1 MKKGESMTGLNLE
14 GVKQS
19 AAKRIEPFFNEI
31 LDQYSEKIHSIHVV
45 GSAVTEDYVDK
56 TSDINSIVVLKEMDL
71 KFLEVLAPLGKKY
84 GKSKVSA
91 PLIMTPTYIERS
103 LDVFPIEFLNF
114 KLIHHTV
121 YGDDI
126 LKGLEIKW
134 EDLRHQCEREIKSKL
149 IWLRQGYIS
158 AAGDRKILTDGFIRG
173 ISGNIP
179 LFRGIILLH
188 GHQPPIRQA
197 DVIHR
202 LGEVTGVDTGIFMK
216 VFNAKRDKIK
226 LSVEELNVIFKEYYS
241 ATERLG
247 KIIDEITQ

>member
-1 MKKGESMTGLNLE
+1 MASLDLGGLKRE
-14 GVKQS
+14 
-19 AAKRIEPFFNEI
+19 AAERIRPFFNEI
-31 LDQYSEKIHSIHVV
+31 LNQYNEKIHSIHVV
-45 GSAVTEDYVDK
+45 GSAVTDDYVDK

-91 PLIMTPTYIERS
+91 PLIMTPPYIERS

-126 LKGLEIKW
+126 LKDIEIKW
-134 EDLRHQCEREIKSKL
+134 RDLRHQCEREIKSKL

-158 AAGDRKILTDGFIRG
+158 AAGDRKVLTEGFVRG
-173 ISGNIP
+173 ISGYIP
-179 LFRGIILLH
+179 LFRGIIFLH
-188 GHQPPIRQA
+188 NQEPPIRQA
-197 DVIHR
+197 DVIHK
-202 LGEVTGVDTGIFMK
+202 LGEVTGVNTGVFMK
-216 VFNAKRDKIK
+216 VFNMKREKAKPSI
-226 LSVEELNVIFKEYYS
+226 EELNTIFEEYYS